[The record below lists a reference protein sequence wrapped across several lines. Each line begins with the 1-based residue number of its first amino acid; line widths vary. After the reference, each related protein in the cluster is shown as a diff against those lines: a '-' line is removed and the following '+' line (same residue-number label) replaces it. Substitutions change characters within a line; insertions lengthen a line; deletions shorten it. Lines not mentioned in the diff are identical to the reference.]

1 MRTDCREEQLAFQ
14 GLGRRAV
21 VADFS
26 AGRLSTDAGGLLL
39 LREVAERSGLL
50 QRFAACFADHRAPAL
65 IEHTVAE
72 LVSQRVLALACGYE
86 DLNDHDVLRDDALLA
101 VAAGKADVT
110 GAQRRRARD
119 RGHALAGKSTLNRW
133 ERTPAAATAAAR
145 YHKIVY
151 DAAAIED
158 VFVAAF
164 LAAHPTPPAEVVLDL
179 DATDDPVHGRQE
191 GRFFHG
197 YYRAY
202 CYLPLYIFAGD
213 FLLAAKLRTADG
225 DGAAGAVEEVA
236 RIVARLRAAWP
247 AVRIIVRGD
256 SGFAR
261 DALMTWCEAHAVDYV
276 LGLARNERLE
286 AAITLELALAEIGCA
301 VAQAPV
307 RLYKDFVYRTRASWT
322 RARRVIG
329 KAEHLPGKANPRF
342 VVTSLPAARWAAA
355 PLYAQL
361 YCARGDMENRIKEQ
375 QLGLFADRTS
385 TATMRANQ
393 LRLWIA
399 SVAYVL
405 VHELRRVGLR
415 GTALAQAQVPTIRTR
430 LLKLGGVVRV
440 SVRRIAVAL
449 SGVFPLRRLFVQVL
463 TNLQTAYPL
472 RC

>member
-1 MRTDCREEQLAFQ
+1 VQTDCREEQLVFQ
-14 GLGRRAV
+14 GVGRRAV

-50 QRFAACFADHRAPAL
+50 RRFAACFTDHRSPAL

-72 LVSQRVLALACGYE
+72 LVSQRVLAVACGYE
-86 DLNDHDVLRDDALLA
+86 DLNDHDTLRDDALLA
-101 VAAGKADVT
+101 AAAGKADLT

-133 ERTPAAATAAAR
+133 ERTPADATAAAR
-145 YHKIVY
+145 YQKIVY
-151 DAAAIED
+151 DGAAIEGFFVD
-158 VFVAAF
+158 AFVAA
-164 LAAHPTPPAEVVLDL
+164 HPSPPAEVILDL
-179 DATDDPVHGRQE
+179 DATDDPVHGQQE

-197 YYRAY
+197 YYGGY

-213 FLLAAKLRTADG
+213 FLLAAKLRRADA

-236 RIVARLRAAWP
+236 RIVGQLRAQWP
-247 AVRIIVRGD
+247 DVRVIVRGD
-256 SGFAR
+256 SGFCR
-261 DALMTWCEAHAVDYV
+261 DALMTWCEAQGVDYV
-276 LGLARNERLE
+276 LGVARNARLL
-286 AAITLELALAEIGCA
+286 AAVTPELALAALGCA
-301 VAQAPV
+301 VTQAPV
-307 RLYKDFVYRTRASWT
+307 RLFKEFVYQTRDSWT
-322 RARRVIG
+322 RARRVVG

-342 VVTSLPAARWAAA
+342 VVTSLAADRWAAA
-355 PLYAQL
+355 PLYEQL

-405 VHELRRVGLR
+405 VHEVRRVGLQ
-415 GTALAQAQVPTIRTR
+415 GTALARAQVPTIRTR
-430 LLKLGGVVRV
+430 LFKLGGVVRV
-440 SVRRIAVAL
+440 SVRRLAVAL
-449 SGVFPLRRLFVQVL
+449 SGVFPLRALFRAVL
-463 TNLQTAYPL
+463 ANLQTAYPL

>member
-1 MRTDCREEQLAFQ
+1 VETDCRETQLTFQ

-26 AGRLSTDAGGLLL
+26 AGRLSSEAGGLLL

-50 QRFAACFADHRAPAL
+50 REFAACFTDHRDPRL
-65 IEHTVAE
+65 VEHTVAE

-86 DLNDHDVLRDDALLA
+86 DLNDHEVLRDDAVLA
-101 VAAGKADVT
+101 LAAGKADVT
-110 GAQRRRARD
+110 GAARARARD

-133 ERTPAAATAAAR
+133 ERTPADATAAAR

-151 DAAAIED
+151 DAPAIERF
-158 VFVAAF
+158 FVTAF
-164 LAAHPTPPAEVVLDL
+164 LAAHATPPAEVVLDL
-179 DATDDPVHGRQE
+179 DATDDPVHGHQE

-202 CYLPLYIFAGD
+202 CYLPLYIFCGE
-213 FLLAAKLRTADG
+213 FLLAAKLRRADR
-225 DGAAGAVEEVA
+225 DGAAGAVEEVE
-236 RIVARLRAAWP
+236 RIVTQLRAQWP

-261 DALMTWCEAHAVDYV
+261 EALMAWCEAHEVDYV
-276 LGLARNERLE
+276 LGLARNDRLE
-286 AAITLELALAEIGCA
+286 AAVTLELALAEIGCA
-301 VAQAPV
+301 VTQAPV
-307 RLYKDFVYRTRASWT
+307 RLYKDFVYQTRTSWT
-322 RARRVIG
+322 RARRVVG

-342 VVTSLPAARWAAA
+342 VVTSRGLAAWAPAA
-355 PLYAQL
+355 LYEQL

-385 TATMRANQ
+385 TATLRANQ

-405 VHELRRVGLR
+405 VHELRRVGLQ
-415 GTALAQAQVPTIRTR
+415 GTALARAQVATIRTR
-430 LLKLGGVVRV
+430 LLKLGGIVRL
-440 SVRRIAVAL
+440 SVRRIVVAL
-449 SGVFPLRRLFVQVL
+449 SGVFPLHALYRQALA
-463 TNLQTAYPL
+463 NLQRGYPL

>member
-14 GLGRRAV
+14 GLGRRVV

-39 LREVAERSGLL
+39 LREVAARSGLL
-50 QRFAACFADHRAPAL
+50 QRFAACFTDHRDPAL

-72 LVSQRVLALACGYE
+72 LASQRVLGLACGYE

-101 VAAGKADVT
+101 AAAGKTDVT
-110 GAQRRRARD
+110 GTQRRRPRD
-119 RGHALAGKSTLNRW
+119 RGPALAGKSTLNRGV
-133 ERTPAAATAAAR
+133 RTPAEAPAAAR

-158 VFVAAF
+158 VFVAAY
-164 LAAHPTPPAEVVLDL
+164 LAAHPTPPAEVILDL

-213 FLLAAKLRTADG
+213 FLLAAKLRPADG

-236 RIVARLRAAWP
+236 RIVGRLRAAWP
-247 AVRIIVRGD
+247 TVRIIVRGD

-261 DALMTWCEAHAVDYV
+261 DALMAWCEAHAVDYV
-276 LGLARNERLE
+276 LGLARNDRLE

-307 RLYKDFVYRTRASWT
+307 RLYKDFVYQTRASWT

-342 VVTSLPAARWAAA
+342 IVTSLPAARWAAA
-355 PLYAQL
+355 PLYEQL

-415 GTALAQAQVPTIRTR
+415 RTALAQAQVTTIRTR
-430 LLKLGGVVRV
+430 LFKLGGVVRV

-449 SGVFPLRRLFVQVL
+449 SGVFPLRRLFIQVL

>member
-1 MRTDCREEQLAFQ
+1 
-14 GLGRRAV
+14 
-21 VADFS
+21 
-26 AGRLSTDAGGLLL
+26 
-39 LREVAERSGLL
+39 
-50 QRFAACFADHRAPAL
+50 
-65 IEHTVAE
+65 
-72 LVSQRVLALACGYE
+72 
-86 DLNDHDVLRDDALLA
+86 
-101 VAAGKADVT
+101 
-110 GAQRRRARD
+110 
-119 RGHALAGKSTLNRW
+119 LAGKSTLNRW
-133 ERTPAAATAAAR
+133 ERTPADATPATR
-145 YHKIVY
+145 YQKIVY

-164 LAAHPTPPAEVVLDL
+164 LAAHPTPPAEVILDL
-179 DATDDPVHGRQE
+179 DATDDPVHGQQE

-197 YYRAY
+197 DYRAY

-213 FLLAAKLRTADG
+213 FLLAAKLRRADG

-236 RIVARLRAAWP
+236 RIVTRLRAQWP

-261 DALMTWCEAHAVDYV
+261 DALMAWCEAQAVDYV
-276 LGLARNERLE
+276 LGLARNARLE
-286 AAITLELALAEIGCA
+286 TAITLELALAEIACA
-301 VAQAPV
+301 VTHAPV
-307 RLYKDFVYRTRASWT
+307 RRYKDFVYRTRASWT
-322 RARRVIG
+322 RARRVVG

-342 VVTSLPAARWAAA
+342 VVTSLAGDRWAAA
-355 PLYAQL
+355 ALYEQL

-375 QLGLFADRTS
+375 QRGLFADRTS

-405 VHELRRVGLR
+405 VQELRRVGLR
-415 GTALAQAQVPTIRTR
+415 GTALAHAQVTTIRTR

-449 SGVFPLRRLFVQVL
+449 SGVFPLRQLFVQVL

>member
-1 MRTDCREEQLAFQ
+1 VETDCRETQLTFQ

-26 AGRLSTDAGGLLL
+26 AGRLSSEAGGLLL

-50 QRFAACFADHRAPAL
+50 RQFAACFTDHRDPRL
-65 IEHTVAE
+65 VEHTVAE

-86 DLNDHDVLRDDALLA
+86 DLNDHEVLRDDAVLA
-101 VAAGKADVT
+101 LAAGKVDVT
-110 GAQRRRARD
+110 GTQRPRARD

-133 ERTPAAATAAAR
+133 ERTPADATAAAR

-151 DAAAIED
+151 DAPAIAR
-158 VFVAAF
+158 FFGAAF

-179 DATDDPVHGRQE
+179 DATDDPVHGHQE

-213 FLLAAKLRTADG
+213 FLLAATLRRADR

-236 RIVARLRAAWP
+236 RIVAQLRAQWP

-261 DALMTWCEAHAVDYV
+261 DALMTWCEAHGVDYV
-276 LGLARNERLE
+276 LGLARNDRLE
-286 AAITLELALAEIGCA
+286 AAVTLELALAEIGCA
-301 VAQAPV
+301 VTHGPV
-307 RLYKDFVYRTRASWT
+307 RLYKDFVYRTRTSWA
-322 RARRVIG
+322 RGRRVVG

-342 VVTSLPAARWAAA
+342 VVTSLPAERWAPAA
-355 PLYAQL
+355 LYEQL

-415 GTALAQAQVPTIRTR
+415 GTALARAQVTTIRTR
-430 LLKLGGVVRV
+430 LLKLGGIVRL
-440 SVRRIAVAL
+440 SVRRIVVAL
-449 SGVFPLRRLFVQVL
+449 SGVFPLHALYRQAL
-463 TNLQTAYPL
+463 TNLQRDYPL

>member
-1 MRTDCREEQLAFQ
+1 VETDCRETQLAFQ

-26 AGRLSTDAGGLLL
+26 AGRLSTEAGGLLL

-50 QRFAACFADHRAPAL
+50 RQFAACFTDHRDPAL
-65 IEHTVAE
+65 LEHTVAE
-72 LVSQRVLALACGYE
+72 LVSQRVLALACGDE
-86 DLNDHDVLRDDALLA
+86 DLNDHDVLRDDAVLA
-101 VAAGKADVT
+101 LAAGKADVT
-110 GAQRRRARD
+110 GAARARARD
-119 RGHALAGKSTLNRW
+119 RGHALAGTSTLNRW
-133 ERTPAAATAAAR
+133 ERTPADATAAAR

-151 DAAAIED
+151 DAAAIEHF
-158 VFVAAF
+158 FVAAF

-179 DATDDPVHGRQE
+179 DATDDPVHGHQE

-213 FLLAAKLRTADG
+213 FLLAATLRRADG
-225 DGAAGAVEEVA
+225 DGAAGAVEEVE
-236 RIVARLRAAWP
+236 RIVTQLRAQWP

-286 AAITLELALAEIGCA
+286 AIVSLELALAEIGCA
-301 VAQAPV
+301 VTRAPV
-307 RLYKDFVYRTRASWT
+307 RLYKDFVYQTRASWT

-342 VVTSLPAARWAAA
+342 VVTSLPADQWQAGA
-355 PLYAQL
+355 LYAQL

-415 GTALAQAQVPTIRTR
+415 GTALARAQVTTIRTR
-430 LLKLGGVVRV
+430 LLKLGGIVRV
-440 SVRRIAVAL
+440 SVRRIAIAL
-449 SGVFPLRRLFVQVL
+449 SGVFPLRWLFITAL
-463 TNLQTAYPL
+463 TNLQTTYPR